1 MTRLIVCALIAMSM
15 SAFQPASQAEA
26 ATVVTWGAP
35 ALDDFDSEQLTFP
48 GFTANALT
56 LISGPG
62 FYQDG
67 GEDRTFSLELE
78 LDGVWTTVGSSD
90 PSGGLFSHE
99 LLSDINTPKFFT
111 SATVT
116 GIGFFVDGGA
126 VGFAFNDLSGTQFT
140 FDTLAVTETPL
151 PAPLILFGSGLGML
165 GLFGWRKRD
174 RAAAGQD

>member
-1 MTRLIVCALIAMSM
+1 M
-15 SAFQPASQAEA
+15 SALQPASRVEA
-26 ATVVTWGAP
+26 ATVVTWGSP

-56 LISGPG
+56 LITGPG

-67 GEDRTFSLELE
+67 GLNRTFSLELE

-99 LLSDINTPKFFT
+99 LLSDIDPPLIFA
-111 SATVT
+111 SGIVT
-116 GIGFFVDGGA
+116 GLGFFVDGGP
-126 VGFAFNDLSGTQFT
+126 VNFAFNDLSGTEFT

-165 GLFGWRKRD
+165 GLFGWRQRG
-174 RAAAGQD
+174 RATAV